1 MPVTLE
7 SYLKTLEFVKINV
20 QRLLDVKE
28 EIRKCKLISRCF
40 NDPGLVVKIKNKG
53 SWSSFS

>member
-7 SYLKTLEFVKINV
+7 SYLKTLEFLKINV
-20 QRLLDVKE
+20 QRLLYVKE
-28 EIRKCKLISRCF
+28 EIRKFKLISRCF
-40 NDPGLVVKIKNKG
+40 DDPGLDAKIENKG